1 VVCFAQ
7 TTEPNQTEDARGIGG
22 GISMNSNARGFTG
35 PDTRGVLIA
44 LLIVIVVFAAGMGGH
59 FLE

>member
-1 VVCFAQ
+1 
-7 TTEPNQTEDARGIGG
+7 
-22 GISMNSNARGFTG
+22 MNPNARGFTG